1 MREPWTSA
9 MDSSDAMGKTPIKIA
24 GVVLAAGLTLHGS
37 GCARNDVEAGAETS
51 EAASAVEAANP
62 AVWKAVSPSG
72 IPVTVTVE
80 PYPVRVGATSFHI
93 AFGRAVPDSIPVSI
107 DIVSPEM
114 PMMGIQRYAARR
126 MGNGDYMVSAPIM
139 MDGLWQ
145 IYVNLG
151 IGADAASFEFEAE
164 PGEEGAGHEHGAP
177 TEVEEAPHRSGVE
190 DHSGHGPQDDH

>member
-1 MREPWTSA
+1 M
-9 MDSSDAMGKTPIKIA
+9 A
-24 GVVLAAGLTLHGS
+24 GVVLSAGLTLHGS
-37 GCARNDVEAGAETS
+37 GCTPGDVGAGAETS
-51 EAASAVEAANP
+51 AAADTAEAANP
-62 AVWKAVSPSG
+62 AVWEAVSPSG

-80 PYPVRVGATSFHI
+80 PFPVRVGDMSFHI
-93 AFGRAVPDSIPVSI
+93 AFGRTVPDSIPVSI

-164 PGEEGAGHEHGAP
+164 PSEEGAGHAHGAP
-177 TEVEEAPHRSGVE
+177 MEVEEPPVQGGTDA
-190 DHSGHGPQDDH
+190 HSGHDG